1 MAALYAATVQLMSV
15 FLCRIP
21 CSLFNYTVLI
31 VMASAVQCFGR
42 KRNATAVA
50 HCKEGKGVLRVNG
63 YPVNLVQP
71 ETLRVKVLEPVLLL
85 GPEKFANLDVRIRVK
100 GGGHAAQIYAI
111 RQALAKAIVSYYQ
124 KCKFRSPVCLPLQ

>member
-1 MAALYAATVQLMSV
+1 
-15 FLCRIP
+15 
-21 CSLFNYTVLI
+21 
-31 VMASAVQCFGR
+31 MASAVQCFGR

-111 RQALAKAIVSYYQ
+111 RQALAKAVVSYYQ
-124 KCKFRSPVCLPLQ
+124 KCKFSCPFLCAGCSNDFDHKV

>member
-1 MAALYAATVQLMSV
+1 
-15 FLCRIP
+15 
-21 CSLFNYTVLI
+21 
-31 VMASAVQCFGR
+31 MASAVQCFGR

-111 RQALAKAIVSYYQ
+111 RQALAKAVVSYYQ
-124 KCKFRSPVCLPLQ
+124 KCKSCFVTSLAAPMILIIKFESTRISCVTPFR